1 MGAFKEVGLESGRVI
16 GRCKGS
22 ESVADRGP
30 VGRGPIKGLEIGLE
44 IGPLMVSVMG
54 PTKGPDTGPKF
65 HPVTGPL
72 TASGPPLG
80 QGNLLRSID
89 NKHVRR

>member
-1 MGAFKEVGLESGRVI
+1 MGALREVGLESGRVI

-30 VGRGPIKGLEIGLE
+30 VARGPCKGLEIG
-44 IGPLMVSVMG
+44 PMMVSVMG

-80 QGNLLRSID
+80 QGNLSRSID
-89 NKHVRR
+89 NKPVRR

>member
-1 MGAFKEVGLESGRVI
+1 MI
-16 GRCKGS
+16 GRFKGR
-22 ESVADRGP
+22 ERVADRGP
-30 VGRGPIKGLEIGLE
+30 VARGPCKGLE

-80 QGNLLRSID
+80 QGNSLRGID
-89 NKHVRR
+89 NKTVRRYTGGQNVWVDRPFY

>member
-1 MGAFKEVGLESGRVI
+1 MI
-16 GRCKGS
+16 GRFKGR
-22 ESVADRGP
+22 ERVADRGP
-30 VGRGPIKGLEIGLE
+30 VARGPCKGLEK
-44 IGPLMVSVMG
+44 GPLMVSVMG

-80 QGNLLRSID
+80 QGNLLRGID
-89 NKHVRR
+89 NKTVRR